1 MRLKNDFHINYLTL
15 SLGLKRGLH
24 GATRKWPIC
33 TPQSSRVRLK
43 IFRVTYTADRKRHRF
58 KLRISQN
65 RKWADKNCTNNL
77 LQTTLA

>member
-15 SLGLKRGLH
+15 SLAFKERLAWGNQKMAYLH
-24 GATRKWPIC
+24 ASVLARKM
-33 TPQSSRVRLK
+33 